1 MPKYVKF
8 HAIFSTNDIMN
19 KSNYLLNEV
28 EFLIKYLEIRNNQFT
43 SVPSDTKE
51 TKWLIVEKPTK
62 EEVNQLVDTYNL
74 PADFVTGILDDEENS
89 RFEGIHQKKLEEP
102 ALMLLQYP
110 RSSVSPS
117 GYNQI
122 NTFPFA
128 LVLTTD
134 GKIITITNEPVEFL
148 DNFLLDTASEI
159 QEPIQESML
168 LHIAWKIAISY
179 NTFLKDLIKQTNQLE
194 GELKVSTENKQL
206 YQMMDIQKS
215 LVYFESALTANL
227 EVLNTL
233 YKAELFQSPEIHLPH
248 LHDVL
253 VETKQGL
260 TSTEIQLKLVDKI
273 SDTFSAIVSNNLNNV
288 MKILTSLTI
297 VLTIPTI
304 MGGIFG
310 MNVKLPFANREDAF
324 FWIFI
329 LTTSLCIFV
338 IRRLKKRNLL

>member
-1 MPKYVKF
+1 M
-8 HAIFSTNDIMN
+8 
-19 KSNYLLNEV
+19 NEV
-28 EFLIKYLEIRNNQFT
+28 ELLIKYLELNNNQLKAVST
-43 SVPSDTKE
+43 STDD
-51 TKWLIVEKPTK
+51 TKWLVVEAPTK
-62 EEVNQLVDTYNL
+62 DEITQLVKTYKL

-89 RFEGIHQKKLEEP
+89 RFEGLHQEDLEEP

-110 RSSVSPS
+110 RANISPS
-117 GYNQI
+117 GYTQI

-128 LVLTTD
+128 IILATD
-134 GKIITITNEPVEFL
+134 EKIITISKEPIEFIK
-148 DNFLLDTASEI
+148 NFSEKPLPNYH
-159 QEPIQESML
+159 QPIQEMIL
-168 LHIAWKIAISY
+168 LTIAWEIAISY
-179 NTFLKDLIKQTNQLE
+179 NAFLKDLIRQTNTLE
-194 GELKVSTENKQL
+194 GELQVSTENKQL
-206 YQMMDIQKS
+206 YQIMDIQKS

-227 EVLNTL
+227 DVLNTL
-233 YKAELFQSPEIHLPH
+233 YKADVLRKSEESLPH

-260 TSTEIQLKLVDKI
+260 TSTQIQLKLVDKI

-310 MNVKLPFANREDAF
+310 MNVKLPFANRADAF

-329 LTTSLCIFV
+329 VTTAICVFV
-338 IRRLKKRNLL
+338 IHRLKKRNLL

>member
-1 MPKYVKF
+1 ME
-8 HAIFSTNDIMN
+8 
-19 KSNYLLNEV
+19 L
-28 EFLIKYLEIRNNQFT
+28 LIKYLEMKNNQFIP
-43 SVPSDTKE
+43 VASDTTE

-62 EEVNQLVDTYNL
+62 AEVDQLVATYLL
-74 PADFVTGILDDEENS
+74 PHDFITGVLDDEENS
-89 RFEGIHQKKLEEP
+89 RFEGLHQKKLEEP

-110 RSSVSPS
+110 CSSISPS
-117 GYNQI
+117 GYTQI

-128 LVLTTD
+128 IILTTD
-134 GKIITITNEPVEFL
+134 KKIITVTNAPVEFL
-148 DNFLLDTASEI
+148 DNFLLNAVSDI
-159 QEPIQESML
+159 KEPIQEAMV

-179 NTFLKDLIKQTNQLE
+179 NNFLKELIKQTNTLE

-206 YQMMDIQKS
+206 YQIMDIQKS

-227 EVLNTL
+227 DVLNTL
-233 YKAELFQSPEIHLPH
+233 YHADLFQNPSDHLPH

-310 MNVKLPFANREDAF
+310 MNVKLPFANRADAF

-329 LTTSLCIFV
+329 ITTALCLFV
-338 IRRLKKRNLL
+338 IHRLKKRNLL

>member
-1 MPKYVKF
+1 M
-8 HAIFSTNDIMN
+8 
-19 KSNYLLNEV
+19 LNEV
-28 EFLIKYLEIRNNQFT
+28 EFLINYLEIKNNQF
-43 SVPSDTKE
+43 VPVTTDTEE
-51 TKWLIVEKPTK
+51 TKWLIVENPTK
-62 EEVNQLVDTYNL
+62 KEVSQLVQTYNL
-74 PADFVTGILDDEENS
+74 PVDFVTGVLDDEENS
-89 RFEGIHQKKLEEP
+89 RFEGLHQKKLEEP
-102 ALMLLQYP
+102 VLMLLQYP
-110 RSSVSPS
+110 RASISPS
-117 GYNQI
+117 GYTQI

-128 LVLTTD
+128 TILTTD
-134 GKIITITNEPVEFL
+134 EKIITITTESVDFLKALLKEPIL
-148 DNFLLDTASEI
+148 DST
-159 QEPIQESML
+159 QPIQETMIL
-168 LHIAWKIAISY
+168 KIAWKVAISY

-206 YQMMDIQKS
+206 YQIMDIQKS

-227 EVLNTL
+227 AVLNML
-233 YKAELFQSPEIHLPH
+233 YNADLFQNPKDHFPH

-260 TSTEIQLKLVDKI
+260 TSTVIQLKLVDKI

-329 LTTSLCIFV
+329 ITASLCIFV
-338 IRRLKKRNLL
+338 IYRLKKRNLL